1 MTYKDLKTK
10 GYSLVKSSLF
20 RGYISRKKKEN
31 DLIPESYCGKYG
43 IGFLVR
49 KPNRRSTFYSI
60 VEYWTK

>member
-1 MTYKDLKTK
+1 MTYKDLKSK

-20 RGYISRKKKEN
+20 RGYISRKKKED